1 MPFGLRGA
9 GCLSETGGLTRMIV
23 PNDNVVNFPPP
34 GPVEGSGVE
43 GVGVAGSGANDDAFA
58 EGGHGSAR
66 AGSFAPQLAM
76 RLRAWE
82 DGTRFYPGAIAL
94 CALCLGLVSSHA
106 PAAGLIGGAAAGAL
120 FVLHKTLKAALV
132 AAVLS
137 AGFYLIPEA
146 RFSPA
151 YWTTLG
157 LVTAAGFFPRSLVTI
172 LLRAPRWCWVVSLL
186 VAMASFCCVLLLQ
199 TPVATAAIFVGSL
212 SAAFLGA
219 GLARH
224 LAMVDARLLAWGE
237 DGLVPVTRDL
247 LLGRVTAGM
256 LHDLAQPLN
265 VISMANGNMRYIVE
279 QLDIDEDNRKQL
291 LDRVARISSHTEAA
305 AFILSLFRW
314 FGRDGDK
321 ERSAL
326 NVRSALERALAAT
339 KSNVRHHGVS
349 VELEGNALEHLLPE
363 HHGALEMMA
372 VAALLSAFGGFI
384 GPNNEKRKGKVLLRA
399 AMTPAHVVVTVR
411 CIDENAA
418 PAPARKLDHA
428 TLWLVEQV
436 AIEAG
441 GDFRSMLRSA
451 QPTRFVIRLGRDDI

>member
-1 MPFGLRGA
+1 
-9 GCLSETGGLTRMIV
+9 MIV
-23 PNDNVVNFPPP
+23 PNNNVVEFPPP
-34 GPVEGSGVE
+34 VAPNAAAANGSGLPD
-43 GVGVAGSGANDDAFA
+43 GSEPERETCGF
-58 EGGHGSAR
+58 GL
-66 AGSFAPQLAM
+66 APQLAM
-76 RLRAWE
+76 RMRAWE
-82 DGTRFYPGAIAL
+82 DGTRFYPGAIAV

-106 PAAGLIGGAAAGAL
+106 PAAGVIGAAAAGAL

-132 AAVLS
+132 TAGLS
-137 AGFYLIPEA
+137 AGFYIIPDA
-146 RFSPA
+146 QVSPA
-151 YWTTLG
+151 YWTTLAMVAG
-157 LVTAAGFFPRSLVTI
+157 AGFLPRSIVTV
-172 LLRAPRWCWVVSLL
+172 LLRAPRWTWVLALL
-186 VAMASFCCVLLLQ
+186 LAMSSFCCILLIANSSIPSPL
-199 TPVATAAIFVGSL
+199 ATAAVLTGSL

-279 QLDIDEDNRKQL
+279 QLDIGEDSRKQL

-321 ERSAL
+321 ESSAL
-326 NVRSALERALAAT
+326 NVRSALERAVAAT

-349 VELEGNALEHLLPE
+349 VELDGNALDHLLPE

-372 VAALLSAFGGFI
+372 VAALLSAFGSFI
-384 GPNNEKRKGKVLLRA
+384 GTGRDKRKGKVVLRA
-399 AMTPAHVVVTVR
+399 AMTPAHVVVTVQ
-411 CIDENAA
+411 CIDETGA

-436 AIEAG
+436 ALDAG
-441 GDFRSMLRSA
+441 GDFRSMLRQS
-451 QPTRFVIRLGRDDI
+451 QPTRFVMRLGRDDI

>member
-1 MPFGLRGA
+1 M
-9 GCLSETGGLTRMIV
+9 TV
-23 PNDNVVNFPPP
+23 PNNNLVGFPPP
-34 GPVEGSGVE
+34 IAPQAGTENDGDGP
-43 GVGVAGSGANDDAFA
+43 
-58 EGGHGSAR
+58 GGRQPAADGLSPTF
-66 AGSFAPQLAM
+66 GFAPQLAM
-76 RLRAWE
+76 RMRAWE
-82 DGTRFYPGAIAL
+82 DGTRFYPGAIAI

-106 PAAGLIGGAAAGAL
+106 PAAGVIGAAAAGAL

-132 AAVLS
+132 TAALS
-137 AGFYLIPEA
+137 AGFYVIPDA
-146 RFSPA
+146 QYSPA
-151 YWTTLG
+151 YWTTLAMVAG
-157 LVTAAGFFPRSLVTI
+157 AGFLPRSIVTV
-172 LLRAPRWCWVVSLL
+172 LLRAPRWTWVLALL
-186 VAMASFCCVLLLQ
+186 LATSSFCCILLIANPSIPDPL
-199 TPVATAAIFVGSL
+199 ATAAVFTGSL

-279 QLDIDEDNRKQL
+279 QLDIGEDSRRQL
-291 LDRVARISSHTEAA
+291 LERVARISSHTEAA

-326 NVRSALERALAAT
+326 NVRSALERAVAAT

-349 VELEGNALEHLLPE
+349 VELDGNALDHLLPE

-372 VAALLSAFGGFI
+372 VAALLSAFGSFI
-384 GPNNEKRKGKVLLRA
+384 GAGKDKRKGKVVLRA
-399 AMTPAHVVVTVR
+399 AMTRAHVVVTVR
-411 CIDENAA
+411 CIDETGA

-436 AIEAG
+436 ALDAG
-441 GDFRSMLRSA
+441 GDFRSMLRKS
-451 QPTRFVIRLGRDDI
+451 QPTRFVMRLGRDDI